1 MKLNSRLDYRIQM
14 ESRGIRRLWLDFRNG
29 HGIYLAFIFS
39 FVNFILL
46 AYRFVIEPSTE
57 YTHIFDR
64 LAPFAILFVLIYV
77 PAAIGIGY
85 WHRKTQY
92 KVESDIKFMYN
103 PLFAKAMRILIDIK
117 LGRAGKEDIKQIHD
131 ILKKIENKGEE
142 DKDYEPM

>member
-1 MKLNSRLDYRIQM
+1 M
-14 ESRGIRRLWLDFRNG
+14 ESRGMRQLWLDFRNG
-29 HGIYLAFIFS
+29 HGVYLAFIFS

-46 AYRFVIEPSTE
+46 AYRFVIEPSQE
-57 YTHIFDR
+57 YAHIFDR

-85 WHRKTQY
+85 WHRRTQY

-117 LGRAGKEDIKQIHD
+117 LGRAGEEDIKQIHD
-131 ILKKIENKGEE
+131 VLKKIENKGEE
-142 DKDYEPM
+142 GKDYEPM

>member
-14 ESRGIRRLWLDFRNG
+14 DSRGIRQLWLDFRNG

-57 YTHIFDR
+57 STHLFDK
-64 LAPFAILFVLIYV
+64 LTPFAILFVLIYV

-85 WHRKTQY
+85 WHRRTQY

-117 LGRAGKEDIKQIHD
+117 LGQARKEDIEQIHD
-131 ILKKIENKGEE
+131 ILKKIENKGGE
-142 DKDYEPM
+142 DKDYEPI

>member
-1 MKLNSRLDYRIQM
+1 MKS
-14 ESRGIRRLWLDFRNG
+14 SGFRRLWLDFRNG

-46 AYRFVIEPSTE
+46 TYRFVIEPSIE

-64 LAPFAILFVLIYV
+64 LTPFAILFVLIYV

-117 LGRAGKEDIKQIHD
+117 LGNAKKEDIEQIHD
-131 ILKKIENKGEE
+131 ILKKIEKKGKT
-142 DKDYEPM
+142 DADYG

>member
-1 MKLNSRLDYRIQM
+1 M

-46 AYRFVIEPSTE
+46 VYRFVIEPTQE
-57 YTHIFDR
+57 YTPIFDR
-64 LAPFAILFVLIYV
+64 LTPFAILFVIIYV

-85 WHRKTQY
+85 WHRRTQY

-117 LGRAGKEDIKQIHD
+117 LGRA
-131 ILKKIENKGEE
+131 
-142 DKDYEPM
+142 

>member
-1 MKLNSRLDYRIQM
+1 M

-46 AYRFVIEPSTE
+46 AYRFVIEPTQE
-57 YTHIFDR
+57 YTPIFDR
-64 LAPFAILFVLIYV
+64 LTPFAILFVIIYV

-85 WHRKTQY
+85 WHRRTQY

-117 LGRAGKEDIKQIHD
+117 LGRAGKEDIKQIRD
-131 ILKKIENKGEE
+131 VLKKIENKGEE
-142 DKDYEPM
+142 DRDYEPI

>member
-1 MKLNSRLDYRIQM
+1 MDYW
-14 ESRGIRRLWLDFRNG
+14 GIRRVWLDFRNG

-46 AYRFVIEPSTE
+46 AYRFVIEPAASTQT
-57 YTHIFDR
+57 YIFDK
-64 LAPFAILFVLIYV
+64 LAPFALLFILIYI

-117 LGRAGKEDIKQIHD
+117 LGKAKKEDVDQIYD
-131 ILKKIENKGEE
+131 VLNEIEKKGDGEKNNE
-142 DKDYEPM
+142 SQEF